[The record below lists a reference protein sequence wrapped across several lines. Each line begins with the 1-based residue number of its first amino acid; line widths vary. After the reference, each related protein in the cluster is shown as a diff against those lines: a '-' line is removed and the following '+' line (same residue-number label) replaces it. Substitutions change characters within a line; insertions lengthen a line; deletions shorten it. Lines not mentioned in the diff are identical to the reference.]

1 MMHAPKLPEEIQ
13 SAWRLDCEIFAEA
26 IEPDPDLTITQWA
39 DAHRMLSPEST
50 SEHGPWRT
58 ERVPHAAEIMDSLS
72 PGNACTEVTFVAG
85 TQVAKTE
92 IGNNFVG
99 AIIDVF
105 GGPAMMV
112 YPTSGTGRRTSKTR
126 LGKMIEATPRLRA
139 KVSDSSR
146 DAANSATLKQYPGG
160 VLAIAGANSAAELKS
175 MPVRWLFED
184 EVDEYPDDVDGQ
196 GPADALA
203 EKRTDTYRLK
213 KKIYR
218 TSTPTK
224 KGKSKIWKHY
234 LESDRRKRWVP
245 CPHCAGEQVLVW
257 EGFRWETRKVW
268 EVVRADDGEVV
279 QVEPGTE
286 GAKERDTGELQ
297 DVWYECTHCQGRIE
311 ERHKEVMLPAGRWIP
326 ERPQI
331 LHHRGYHL
339 PAFYSPLG
347 WFSWW
352 EVVDS
357 RLKADRDPSK
367 ALLRM
372 WKNTVAAEPADDGGE
387 QTSDLELKKR
397 ALLEAKPYK
406 LGTVPMGG
414 LMLTA
419 AADVQRNRLEVKVKA
434 WGRDKESW
442 LVDYQ
447 VIHGDTETTAPWDA
461 LDEYLRKRFPHECG
475 ATLPITATFVDSGF
489 RSQTVYDWCRLKA
502 HRHIFPVKGQSQSG
516 KRVLGIPTDQD
527 IDHNGKK
534 IEKGVKLWPIG
545 TDTAKTEIYTRLKIE
560 QPGPSCM
567 HFPLGL
573 PDEYYKGLVAER
585 LVTKYVKG
593 YLRSSWEKDDGVPN
607 EPLDLEVYA
616 YAAALYAGL
625 TRAPWDRIE
634 AALRATA
641 GDLFVQAQAQEAAPA
656 EPQKEVSAPV
666 AEKQAEVQTSAPPPL
681 PRRKFNWVTGYR

>member
-1 MMHAPKLPEEIQ
+1 MLPEGIP
-13 SAWRLDCEIFAEA
+13 SAWRLDCEAFADA

-72 PGNACTEVTFVAG
+72 PGDACTEVTFVAG

-92 IGNNFVG
+92 IGNNFIG

-126 LGKMIEATPRLRA
+126 LGKMIEATPRLRE
-139 KVSDSSR
+139 KISDNAR

-160 VLAIAGANSAAELKS
+160 VLAIAGANSASELKS

-224 KGKSKIWKHY
+224 KGRSKIWKHY
-234 LESDRRKRWVP
+234 QNSDQRQRWVP
-245 CPHCAGEQVLVW
+245 CPHCAGEQVLRW
-257 EGFRWETRKVW
+257 EGFRWETRKIW
-268 EVVRADDGEVV
+268 EVTRADDGVIVEV
-279 QVEPGTE
+279 ESGTE
-286 GAKERDTGELQ
+286 GAKERDTGELV
-297 DVWYECTHCQGRIE
+297 DVWYECEHCQAKIE
-311 ERHKEVMLPAGRWIP
+311 ERHKEQMLSAGRWIP
-326 ERPQI
+326 QRPEI
-331 LHHRGYHL
+331 KHHKGYHL
-339 PAFYSPLG
+339 PAYYSPLG
-347 WFSWW
+347 WFSWA
-352 EVVDS
+352 EVVKS
-357 RLKADRDPSK
+357 RHEAERDPSK
-367 ALLRM
+367 ALLRL

-387 QTSDLELKKR
+387 RVSDLEIGRR
-397 ALLEAKPYK
+397 AANAAKPYK
-406 LGTVPMGG
+406 LKTVPMGG

-419 AADVQRNRLEVKVKA
+419 GVDVQGNRLEVKVKA

-447 VIHGDTETTAPWDA
+447 IIHGDTETTAPWEA
-461 LDEYLRKRFPHECG
+461 LDEYLGTRFPHECG
-475 ATLPITATFVDSGF
+475 ATLRITATGVDAGF
-489 RSQTVYDWCRLKA
+489 RSQTVYDWCRSRI
-502 HRHIFPVKGQSQSG
+502 HRAIFPLKGQSQPG

-527 IDHNGKK
+527 IDHNGRK
-534 IEKGVKLWPIG
+534 IAAGVKLWPIG
-545 TDTAKTEIYTRLKIE
+545 TDTAKTEIYARLKIV
-560 QPGPSCM
+560 QAGPGCM
-567 HFPLGL
+567 HFPVGL
-573 PDEYYKGLVAER
+573 SSEYYRGLVAER

-593 YLRSSWEKDDGVPN
+593 YLRTFWEKEETQRN

-616 YAAALYAGL
+616 YAAALFAGL
-625 TRAPWDRIE
+625 TRINWDRLE
-634 AALRATA
+634 AAMRMTA
-641 GDLFVQAQAQEAAPA
+641 EDLFVQASGSASVAAPVEEA
-656 EPQKEVSAPV
+656 DPGDPV
-666 AEKQAEVQTSAPPPL
+666 AARRSDPVQTPASRRPGWL
-681 PRRKFNWVTGYR
+681 PRRENWLRR